1 MYIIILILAL
11 IGIFFIWKK
20 SYRIELYRTI
30 TAYTGGVGSGK
41 TFMSVRQAIK
51 CYQRALSAWRKQR
64 IKAVIMRREV
74 PEKPLLFSN
83 IPIMYKK
90 KFTSCELTPD
100 ILLLQ
105 RRIPEGSVVLIDEV
119 SAFLNQ
125 FEYAKNNNVK
135 LFDEFCRLC
144 RQYFNGNVIINDQCS
159 SNIVLQIRRRLN
171 TIYNLSKHRYFFG
184 VTMVKVREINISDE
198 ILSVDT
204 KDTNNEVQTL
214 ITFGNFF
221 KHYESR
227 CYRYRYEVLDGVD
240 PVYHDAKFTTELLT
254 CPDTLFEN
262 VIDKTLHPQGA
273 VPTVSAMPKASGNV
287 DEDDLLS
294 MFDDDMIDDDLD
306 HNINSIHGDDDGLL

>member
-51 CYQRALSAWRKQR
+51 CYQRALSAWNKER

-105 RRIPEGSVVLIDEV
+105 RRIPEGSVVMIDEV

-184 VTMVKVREINISDE
+184 ITMVKVREINISDE

-221 KHYESR
+221 KYYESR
-227 CYRYRYEVLDGVD
+227 CYRYRYEVLDCVD
-240 PVYHDAKFTTELLT
+240 PVFHDAKFTTELLT

-262 VIDKTLHPQGA
+262 VIDKTLHPQDA

-287 DEDDLLS
+287 DEDDLLT
-294 MFDDDMIDDDLD
+294 MFDDDLINDDID
-306 HNINSIHGDDDGLL
+306 HNIHTIYGDNDGLL